1 MTEERQVAGRSR
13 FEGIRH
19 AAAAA
24 AGVAVLAFSFAG
36 HAQLF
41 GGDDVARKDIAEQ
54 GKRIEALSQRLARME
69 ETLQSLT
76 TANPALE
83 LAQQLEILRKE
94 IQQLRGQVEV
104 LGHESQMAAKRQRD
118 MYVDLD
124 TRLRRLEQPGALGAA
139 PAGTAPGTPPAALG
153 AVPPAGAPAPAPVAP
168 PVPVAA
174 GPAASTPATDV
185 EARAYEAAQGQR
197 RIGNYQGAIT
207 AFQAFIDQYPTSA
220 LAHRAQYWIGDSYY
234 NLRDFQRSI
243 AAQQKLIATYPGTSS
258 VPDAL
263 LNMASSQIE
272 LGDIPGARRT
282 LDGIVTRYPTSD
294 AAVKAKRRLA
304 NLKQ

>member
-1 MTEERQVAGRSR
+1 VGNGRR
-13 FEGIRH
+13 GFRY
-19 AAAAA
+19 AVAA
-24 AGVAVLAFSFAG
+24 AGSALLLALSPFG

-54 GKRIEALSQRLARME
+54 SKRLEALSQRLARME
-69 ETLQSLT
+69 DTLQSLT
-76 TANPALE
+76 TSNPALE
-83 LAQQLEILRKE
+83 LAEQLQILRKE

-104 LGHESQMAAKRQRD
+104 LQHETQMAAKRQRD

-124 TRLRRLEQPGALGAA
+124 TRLRNLEQPGAVGAA
-139 PAGTAPGTPPAALG
+139 PAASPAAGSAASPPAAPTPG
-153 AVPPAGAPAPAPVAP
+153 AATAAGP
-168 PVPVAA
+168 PVVAAA
-174 GPAASTPATDV
+174 GPAASTPATDT

-207 AFQAFIDQYPTSA
+207 GFQAFIDQYPKSA

-234 NLRDFQRSI
+234 NLREFKRSI
-243 AAQQKLIATYPGTSS
+243 AAQQKLIATYPGSSS

-272 LGDIPGARRT
+272 LGDIAGARRT

-294 AAVKAKRRLA
+294 AALKAKRRLA
-304 NLKQ
+304 NLK

>member
-1 MTEERQVAGRSR
+1 MGDGSGLRR
-13 FEGIRH
+13 FASIVVLVC
-19 AAAAA
+19 AALLGAP
-24 AGVAVLAFSFAG
+24 SG

-41 GGDDVARKDIAEQ
+41 GGDDVARKDIADQKKLLES
-54 GKRIEALSQRLARME
+54 LSQRLARMD
-69 ETLQSLT
+69 ETLQNLT
-76 TANPALE
+76 TSSPALE

-104 LGHESQMAAKRQRD
+104 LQHESEMAAKRQRD

-124 TRLRRLEQPGALGAA
+124 TRLRALEQPGAVGALPAASPVAGGAASPPTAAA
-139 PAGTAPGTPPAALG
+139 PAAGTTTGPA
-153 AVPPAGAPAPAPVAP
+153 VVAS
-168 PVPVAA
+168 A
-174 GPAASTPATDV
+174 GPAASTPATDT
-185 EARAYEAAQGQR
+185 EARAYEAAQAQR

-207 AFQAFIDQYPTSA
+207 AFQEFIDRYPKSA
-220 LAHRAQYWIGDSYY
+220 LAHRAQYWIGDSYF
-234 NLRDFQRSI
+234 NLRDFKRSI
-243 AAQQKLIATYPGTSS
+243 ASQQQLIATYPGTSS

-282 LDGIVTRYPTSD
+282 LDGILTRYPTSD
-294 AAVKAKRRLA
+294 AALKAKRRLA